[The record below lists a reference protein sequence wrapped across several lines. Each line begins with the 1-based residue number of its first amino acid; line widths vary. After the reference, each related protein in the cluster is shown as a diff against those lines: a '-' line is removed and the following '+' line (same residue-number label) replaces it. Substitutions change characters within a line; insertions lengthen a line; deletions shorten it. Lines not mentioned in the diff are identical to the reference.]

1 MRHSTR
7 RALGA
12 IAGVA
17 AATLTLSA
25 CAGGGTEPS
34 ASDGDFTPLSSVK
47 LQLQWLPQAQFAG
60 YYVALDKGYFQEEGF
75 DDVEV
80 LPSGGDIVPQD
91 ALVAGD
97 VDFAVAWVPKVLG
110 TLENQGV
117 ELTDIAQVFQKSGT
131 TQVSWKD
138 SDITGVDDFEGK
150 RIGSW
155 GFGNEWEIFAAM
167 ADKGLDASTVQITTQ
182 DFSMNALLDR
192 DVDAAQAMTYNE
204 LAQLFETVNPATGKL
219 YTEADVDVIS
229 YEDTAG
235 AMLQDAIW
243 ADTQRLADDPA
254 YADAAKRFLK
264 AVVKGWVFARDNPTE
279 AAEITYAA
287 ATAPGVDAFPRRTDP
302 SAVADERGQQAHLD
316 RRRVRHD
323 RLRRVGQDGRRSP
336 QGRQPGRPQ
345 PHHHRARRLGVLERL
360 HRGGAQRAEGRGRHR
375 RRRLHADRGDAHRG
389 RQVDASR
396 DGGATVSGGGPAVV
410 PRRRVPREGGGA
422 TPSCRDAGF
431 RVEAGRPGLPA
442 RARQPA
448 GPRGGARD

>member
-17 AATLTLSA
+17 AAALTLSA
-25 CAGGGTEPS
+25 CSGGGSTPA
-34 ASDGDFTPLSSVK
+34 ASDGDFTPLTTVK

-75 DDVEV
+75 DTVDVI
-80 LPSGGDIVPQD
+80 PSGGDIVPQD

-138 SDITGVDDFEGK
+138 SNITSVDDFEGK

-182 DFSMNALLDR
+182 DFSMNALLDK

-204 LAQLFETVNPATGKL
+204 LAQLLETVNPATGKL
-219 YTEADVDVIS
+219 YTMDDINVIS

-243 ADTQRLADDPA
+243 ADTKRLADDPA

-279 AAEITYAA
+279 AASITYKA
-287 ATAPGVDAFPRRTDP
+287 ATAPGVDAFPVGPTHQLWQMNEVNKLIWTGGEFGKID
-302 SAVADERGQQAHLD
+302 SGAWDKTVQGALKAVN
-316 RRRVRHD
+316 
-323 RLRRVGQDGRRSP
+323 QDGLHLITTEPADSA
-336 QGRQPGRPQ
+336 
-345 PHHHRARRLGVLERL
+345 HSNVYIEAALSELKDEGVTVD
-360 HRGGAQRAEGRGRHR
+360 GTYTPI
-375 RRRLHADRGDAHRG
+375 
-389 RQVDASR
+389 QV
-396 DGGATVSGGGPAVV
+396 TLT
-410 PRRRVPREGGGA
+410 EGG
-422 TPSCRDAGF
+422 
-431 RVEAGRPGLPA
+431 
-442 RARQPA
+442 Q
-448 GPRGGARD
+448 

>member
-7 RALGA
+7 RVLGA
-12 IAGVA
+12 ITGVA
-17 AATLTLSA
+17 VAALTLSA
-25 CAGGGTEPS
+25 CSGGGSEP
-34 ASDGDFTPLSSVK
+34 ASDGDFTPLTSVK

-60 YYVALDKGYFQEEGF
+60 YYVALDQGYFEDEGF

-138 SDITGVDDFEGK
+138 SNITSVDDFEGK

-182 DFSMNALLDR
+182 DFSMNALLDK

-204 LAQLFETVNPATGKL
+204 LAQLLETVNPATGQL
-219 YTEADVDVIS
+219 YTMDDINVIS

-243 ADTQRLADDPA
+243 ADTKRLADDPA
-254 YADAAKRFLK
+254 YADAATRFLK

-279 AAEITYAA
+279 AADITYKA
-287 ATAPGVDAFPRRTDP
+287 ATAPNVDAFPVGPTHQLWQMNEVNKLIWTGGDFGMID
-302 SAVADERGQQAHLD
+302 SAAWDKTVQGALKA
-316 RRRVRHD
+316 VN
-323 RLRRVGQDGRRSP
+323 QDGLNLITQEPAESA
-336 QGRQPGRPQ
+336 
-345 PHHHRARRLGVLERL
+345 HSNEYIEKALTALKDEGVT
-360 HRGGAQRAEGRGRHR
+360 
-375 RRRLHADRGDAHRG
+375 
-389 RQVDASR
+389 VD
-396 DGGATVSGGGPAVV
+396 GTYTPIEVTLT
-410 PRRRVPREGGGA
+410 EGGK
-422 TPSCRDAGF
+422 
-431 RVEAGRPGLPA
+431 
-442 RARQPA
+442 
-448 GPRGGARD
+448 

>member
-17 AATLTLSA
+17 AAALALSA
-25 CAGGGTEPS
+25 CSGGGSEPS
-34 ASDGDFTPLSSVK
+34 ASDGDFTPLTSVK

-60 YYVALDKGYFQEEGF
+60 YYVALDQGYFQEEGF

-138 SDITGVDDFEGK
+138 SGITGVDDFEGK

-155 GFGNEWEIFAAM
+155 GFGNEWEIFSAM
-167 ADKGLDASTVQITTQ
+167 ADQGLDASTVQITTQ

-204 LAQLFETVNPATGKL
+204 LAQLFETVNPATGNL
-219 YTEADVDVIS
+219 YTADDVDVIS

-264 AVVKGWVFARDNPTE
+264 AVVKGWVYARDNPTE

-287 ATAPGVDAFPRRTDP
+287 ATAPGVDAFPVGPTHQLWQMNEVNKLIWTGGEFGMID
-302 SAVADERGQQAHLD
+302 SAAWDQTVEGALKA
-316 RRRVRHD
+316 VN
-323 RLRRVGQDGRRSP
+323 QDGLNLITEE
-336 QGRQPGRPQ
+336 PGDS
-345 PHHHRARRLGVLERL
+345 AYSNDYIEDALSELKD
-360 HRGGAQRAEGRGRHR
+360 EGIT
-375 RRRLHADRGDAHRG
+375 
-389 RQVDASR
+389 VD
-396 DGGATVSGGGPAVV
+396 GEYTPIEVTLT
-410 PRRRVPREGGGA
+410 EGGK
-422 TPSCRDAGF
+422 
-431 RVEAGRPGLPA
+431 
-442 RARQPA
+442 
-448 GPRGGARD
+448 